1 MRPERYFRITKRRE
15 TLRIPVNEILYI
27 DSRDRKLFI
36 YTPETVYEYN
46 DKMDNMVTLLE
57 TEGFIRC
64 HQSFLVKLSAVSVIR
79 RDKLVVGDKELPVS
93 RKYKDEVRNILL
105 RSTGSDNGEKAFLAE
120 RDDIHFGN
128 LLCIEG
134 PYSGK
139 LFKLVPEQEI
149 LIGRDGDVCDIVF
162 NLPRISREHLRIIF
176 HEKRGCYE
184 VMDQSTNGC
193 FVNGEIRLEKN
204 VRYEIQTGECLKLG
218 DGITVLKLG

>member
-93 RKYKDEVRNILL
+93 RKYKDEVRNMLL